1 MIKIYT
7 EHSHHYNVET
17 ASKMKLALF
26 HLYKDNITRV
36 RIEQGNEFEWVNML
50 KPNGIEEIIDKYF
63 PPQEEK
69 KIIPLLHPEYETCNE
84 LGSQI
89 ANEFSRL
96 IDSFIDEKMQHHSS
110 VELEYILMSELWCKI
125 AEGRMLRNSKI
136 LKNKRS

>member
-7 EHSHHYNVET
+7 EHSHHYNIET

-36 RIEQGNEFEWVNML
+36 RIEQGHEFEWVNML

-69 KIIPLLHPEYETCNE
+69 KIIPLLHPEYETYND
-84 LGSQI
+84 S
-89 ANEFSRL
+89 ANLVASEFNRM
-96 IDSFIDEKMQHHSS
+96 IDAFIDEKMERYSS
-110 VELEYILMSELWCKI
+110 VELEYILMSELSMKLSEKRLTRNLKI
-125 AEGRMLRNSKI
+125 K
-136 LKNKRS
+136 KNKRS